1 MSVAES
7 QAKLSRAARDLFVR
21 WDQTTSSWRDEN
33 RRQFEKKYLALLRLE
48 LSKTKRA
55 MEHIDTVL
63 DRLRHDC
70 G

>member
-21 WDQTTSSWRDEN
+21 WDQTASSWRDEN
-33 RRQFEKKYLALLRLE
+33 RRQFEKKYLVLLRLE
-48 LSKTKRA
+48 LNKTKRA

-63 DRLRHDC
+63 NHIRHDC